1 MWNTIKHQYRY
12 VLLFMSTKVCISHI
26 IIMLSIFS
34 VSDYNTKERYYSWI
48 FAKNF
53 FFCLFLIFSNLSK
66 WKGLNLSS
74 LGGLSL
80 VMPLLV
86 LRELLDMASLSSC
99 VINTSWASGEGDL
112 CTSRSNIIF
121 SRFFS
126 CILFCSSSSF
136 LLGGLKV
143 FKNQTDIFLFWTWL
157 PIKLYPNLFET
168 GVWNVVNHWLYV

>member
-1 MWNTIKHQYRY
+1 MH
-12 VLLFMSTKVCISHI
+12 ISYYYY
-26 IIMLSIFS
+26 LSLCS
-34 VSDYNTKERYYSWI
+34 VSDCNTKEKYYSWI

-80 VMPLLV
+80 VIPLLV

-99 VINTSWASGEGDL
+99 VINTSWASGEGDR

-157 PIKLYPNLFET
+157 PIKLYPNLFQT
-168 GVWNVVNHWLYV
+168 GVWNVVNHRLYV